1 MPKSKAGR
9 SADRQNVAWAI
20 LLCFFASGMSGLVYQ
35 VVWVRELVLVFGATT
50 FAVSTVLTAFMGGL
64 ALGSFYF
71 GRRSEKITRPLRLYG
86 LLEIG
91 IGVYGLAVPFI
102 FAVLP
107 SIYHPVWHG
116 LQLSFFT
123 LSIVRFLFAILV
135 LILPTAMMGATLPIL
150 SSYYARD
157 ARRIGLRVGSLYSL
171 NTFGAVFGAAATGFL
186 LIPMLGMHATTV
198 TAAAINIILGF
209 VALKLSRLV
218 ESAASSLDEEKDVDE
233 QSAIEDAAPKAK
245 RRFVSWL
252 SILTVAY
259 RTTRNWRSASKAA
272 RNSIS
277 SATANP
283 DRLRIITTLGG
294 FALSGFIALSYEV
307 IWSRVLALII
317 GSSVYAF
324 SIMLTTFLIGLAAG
338 ASAASRLVD
347 RIRHPVFVFALIEI
361 GIGATSFIGAYLFN
375 DLPYVFVQ
383 IYRVAGSSSFGIL
396 LLARFLIASL
406 VMILPTLLL
415 GALFPLVVKI
425 VSSGDSA
432 RASGRTVG
440 DAYAANTL
448 GAIAGSFASGFI
460 LIPFLGLLGS
470 LRLCS
475 ALNFVIAVMLFI
487 VSNRSVSEKGRKGEK
502 EKGRKGHAQSG
513 KSPRPSVFTS
523 PRLFSSRLRLS
534 ALLGITASVMCM
546 GVIALF
552 EPPWDSEVMSSAV
565 YRYAPQLSGKSKQEL
580 FDYLKRGQGETVFYK
595 EGITATVAVQ
605 QQGGGRVLKVNGKP
619 EASTAGDMPTQILIG
634 ALPLL
639 VRQQTDNV
647 LLIGLGSGVTLGSV
661 EQFPIKQV
669 TCVELEPA
677 VVEATRH
684 FEDVNNRPLEDPRL
698 RLVSNDGRN
707 FIYTTDEKF
716 DVIVSEPSNPW
727 LTGVAN
733 LFTLEYFKRGASALK
748 DDGLFGQWLQ
758 LYEMAPEDVRTL
770 VATFRAAFPHVYVFR
785 GAEGDLMLLGSKIKR
800 PLDMSIIRSHFD
812 DPKIAADL
820 KRINTTRPADIISR
834 FYLGPDEVSNLS
846 NGAPL
851 NTDNNAL
858 IEFNAPRRV
867 GTAEET
873 VERNVKQLLAYAT
886 SPLRY
891 LDGKSALLVSDADLL
906 TEAALGAV
914 KREDRARAEQF
925 INYSL
930 ELAETAQAHA
940 MLGELRAAR
949 GDESAAIDEWQAA
962 LTLDPKH
969 FYTLINL
976 AKLYMSKQD
985 IARAVPYLERALEV
999 DQTSPRAHHLR
1010 GLAYQA
1016 SGDQA
1021 RAALEYRKALPDAAY
1036 ARNFPNFY
1044 LNFGTALTQLGMY
1057 EESAQMLEQFVRL
1070 QPADFDG
1077 HYQLG
1082 VVLEIISERTLD
1094 EATTRRAVDEL
1105 KRALSIQGD
1114 HQMAAMAHYYL
1125 AKAYRRLELHDKAE
1139 SEFEIYERMSP

>member
-1 MPKSKAGR
+1 
-9 SADRQNVAWAI
+9 
-20 LLCFFASGMSGLVYQ
+20 MSGLVYQ

-71 GRRSEKITRPLRLYG
+71 GRRSEKVTRPLRLYG

-107 SIYHPVWHG
+107 LIYHPIWQW

-135 LILPTAMMGATLPIL
+135 LILPTALMGATLPIL

-157 ARRIGLRVGSLYSL
+157 ARLIGLRVGSLYSL
-171 NTFGAVFGAAATGFL
+171 NTFGAVFGAAATGFV
-186 LIPMLGMHATTV
+186 LIPMLGMHATTAM
-198 TAAAINIILGF
+198 AAAINIILGF
-209 VALKLSRLV
+209 VALKLSRNV
-218 ESAASSLDEEKDVDE
+218 EPAVASCDEDDAVDE
-233 QSAIEDAAPKAK
+233 GRALEDATVPRGK
-245 RRFVSWL
+245 RRFVAWL
-252 SILTVAY
+252 SILMGAY
-259 RTTRNWRSASKAA
+259 RASRSRIANRKQGSQAA

-277 SATANP
+277 SATENT
-283 DRLRIITTLGG
+283 DRRRIITTLGG
-294 FALSGFIALSYEV
+294 FAVSGFIALSYEV

-324 SIMLTTFLIGLAAG
+324 SIMLTTFLIGLAVG
-338 ASAASRLVD
+338 ASVASRLVD
-347 RIRHPVFVFALIEI
+347 RIRHPVFVFALIEV
-361 GIGATSFIGAYLFN
+361 GVGVTSFMGAYLFN

-383 IYRVAGSSSFGIL
+383 IYRVAGSSSFGVL
-396 LLARFLIASL
+396 LVARFLIASL

-415 GALFPLVVKI
+415 GALFPLVIKI
-425 VSSGDSA
+425 VSSGERE

-440 DAYAANTL
+440 DAYAANTI

-475 ALNFVIAVMLFI
+475 ALNFVIAALLFI
-487 VSNRSVSEKGRKGEK
+487 ASNQSVPEKARRGDREKGRKER
-502 EKGRKGHAQSG
+502 RK
-513 KSPRPSVFTS
+513 
-523 PRLFSSRLRLS
+523 SSRLPVPLFPGRRILAS
-534 ALLGITASVMCM
+534 LGVIVSVLCI
-546 GVIALF
+546 GAIALF

-580 FDYLKRGQGETVFYK
+580 FDFLKRGQGETVFYK

-605 QQGGGRVLKVNGKP
+605 QQNGGRVLKVNGKP
-619 EASTAGDMPTQILIG
+619 EASTTGDMPTQILIG

-661 EQFPIKQV
+661 EQFPVKRV

-698 RLVSNDGRN
+698 RLISNDGRN

-733 LFTLEYFKRGASALK
+733 LFTLEYFKRGAAALK

-770 VATFRAAFPHVYVFR
+770 VATFRAAFPYVYVFR
-785 GAEGDLMLLGSKIKR
+785 GAEGDLMLLGSKNER
-800 PLDMSIIRSHFD
+800 QLNMSIIKSHFD
-812 DPKIAADL
+812 NPKIAADL
-820 KRINTTRPADIISR
+820 KRINTIRPADLISR
-834 FYLGPDEVSNLS
+834 FYLGPEEVSKLS
-846 NGAPL
+846 NGAAL

-891 LDGKSALLVSDADLL
+891 LDGKSNLPSGDADLL

-914 KREDRARAEQF
+914 KRDDRDRAEQF
-925 INYSL
+925 INYSI
-930 ELAETAQAHA
+930 ELAETAQAHS
-940 MLGELRAAR
+940 MLGELCAAR

-962 LTLDPKH
+962 LMLDPKH

-976 AKLYMSKQD
+976 GKLYMSKQD
-985 IARAVPYLERALEV
+985 TARAVPYLERALAV
-999 DQTSPRAHHLR
+999 DQSSARAHHLR

-1016 SGDQA
+1016 TGDHA

-1036 ARNFPNFY
+1036 ARSIPNFY
-1044 LNFGTALTQLGMY
+1044 LNFGTALTQIGMY
-1057 EESAQMLEQFVRL
+1057 EEAAQMLEEFARL
-1070 QPADFDG
+1070 QPSDFDA

-1082 VVLEIISERTLD
+1082 IVLEIISERTLD
-1094 EATTRRAVDEL
+1094 EATTRRSIDEL
-1105 KRALSIQGD
+1105 KRALSIQSN
-1114 HQMAAMAHYYL
+1114 HKMAGMAHYYL

-1139 SEFEIYERMSP
+1139 AEFEIYERLSP